1 MINDDTLYQ
10 KVTEVQALFSVGD
23 GKTDLTLLMTVC
35 AALLVNSA
43 MSYNKDNV
51 EDSFEMVDEVIQY
64 MMGMATRDGMKL
76 H

>member
-10 KVTEVQALFSVGD
+10 KATEVQALFAVGD
-23 GKTDLTLLMTVC
+23 GKTDVTLLMTVC

-43 MSYNKDNV
+43 MSHTKDNV

-64 MMGMATRDGMKL
+64 MMGMATRDGMRM

>member
-10 KVTEVQALFSVGD
+10 KATEVRALFSVGD
-23 GKTDLTLLMTVC
+23 GKTDVTLLMTVC

-43 MSYNKDNV
+43 MSHNKDNA
-51 EDSFEMVDEVIQY
+51 EDAFQMIGTAIQY
-64 MMGMATRDGMKL
+64 MMEMATRDGMKL

>member
-10 KVTEVQALFSVGD
+10 KATEVQALFSVGD

-43 MSYNKDNV
+43 MSHNKDNA
-51 EDSFEMVDEVIQY
+51 EDAFQMIGTTIQY
-64 MMGMATRDGMKL
+64 RMKL